1 MKAIIVDDEPLAR
14 EAIQLLAANVPNLEI
29 VAIVNSALSAL
40 KCINESPVDLIFL
53 DIEMPGINGIEFAR
67 TIPEKTLVIFT
78 TAYPGY
84 ALDGFEL
91 DAIDYLVKPV
101 REDRFQKAV
110 AKAFSYNKLL
120 QGEVSTAEVEHQGDD
135 YFFVKSE
142 RKFVKVHFKEIL
154 FIEGLKD
161 YVVIQTDNQRV
172 MTAMNIK
179 TIHEQLPQQVF
190 VRIGKSYVINVK
202 EIASFDNN
210 TVLIRN
216 YEIPIGNSYRNYFF
230 DNFIK
235 KKVIGR

>member
-14 EAIQLLAANVPNLEI
+14 EAIQFLAAKVPGLEI
-29 VAIVNSALSAL
+29 EAIFGSALAASKYL
-40 KCINESPVDLIFL
+40 EEVQVDLIFL
-53 DIEMPGINGIEFAR
+53 DIEMPGINGIEFAK
-67 TIPEKTLVIFT
+67 TIPFKTLVIFT
-78 TAYPGY
+78 TAYSEY
-84 ALDGFEL
+84 ALEGFEL

-101 REDRFQKAV
+101 KDERFQKAV
-110 AKAFSYNKLL
+110 YKAIAYNKLL
-120 QGEVSTAEVEHQGDD
+120 QADVSTSEVQNIGDD

-142 RKFVKVHFKEIL
+142 RKFIKIFFRDIL

-161 YVVIQTDNQRV
+161 YVVMQTEDQKI

-179 TIHEQLPQQVF
+179 TIHEQLPQHIF
-190 VRIGKSYVINVK
+190 VRISKSYVINVK

-210 TVLIRN
+210 TVMIRK

-230 DNFIK
+230 ENFII